1 MALGA
6 VAANAQA
13 IQTVEIQGTVDSW
26 YTGNGMYV
34 IDPALLNAA
43 TFKFMVNQ
51 DISVAPYSDTYAEHI
66 DSEYKDYYNNVRRI
80 GVTFYDS
87 EGVEIST
94 SYATEVLANEMISS
108 FKRARNDRTAD
119 ELFFREDSQWGG
131 DGYAGGQTESIT
143 ALYGYL
149 YHTNAALE
157 MFSDFSGYPQLI
169 NVLNPGY
176 TFSGW
181 IQNSDYEMQQY
192 TGAVTSVL
200 TYLPD
205 DDLDGVMNDVD
216 TCPVSIMDE
225 TVMFKGWYDSGVTNY
240 VDASGC
246 TVADHYAACA
256 VEEQEAPV
264 RGIRSVRS
272 GPSNCEKAVSYDLVA
287 DGVISYSEA
296 RMLRNALYNSYRTT
310 ERR

>member
-119 ELFFREDSQWGG
+119 ELFSVRIRSG
-131 DGYAGGQTESIT
+131 
-143 ALYGYL
+143 
-149 YHTNAALE
+149 AAMVML
-157 MFSDFSGYPQLI
+157 
-169 NVLNPGY
+169 
-176 TFSGW
+176 
-181 IQNSDYEMQQY
+181 
-192 TGAVTSVL
+192 AVKL
-200 TYLPD
+200 K
-205 DDLDGVMNDVD
+205 
-216 TCPVSIMDE
+216 VSPH
-225 TVMFKGWYDSGVTNY
+225 
-240 VDASGC
+240 C
-246 TVADHYAACA
+246 TVIC
-256 VEEQEAPV
+256 
-264 RGIRSVRS
+264 IT
-272 GPSNCEKAVSYDLVA
+272 
-287 DGVISYSEA
+287 
-296 RMLRNALYNSYRTT
+296 RMLHSRCLVILVGIHSSSMC
-310 ERR
+310 